1 MSLIGRRALVTG
13 ASGGIGSAIALEL
26 AAQGADVAVHYRRGQ
41 ASAEQVA
48 ARVVAFGRKALTVE
62 ADVRNYEKVSRM
74 MDQAAAFLGGIDILV
89 NNAGILRDNLA
100 VFMDDEEWSDVLDT
114 NLKGA
119 FHCIKAVA
127 RGMARQ
133 RFGTIINISSAAGLM
148 GDMLRANY
156 ASAKAG
162 LLGLTRTMARELAA
176 SGVTV
181 NAVAPG
187 FIDTAMTVNLPAA
200 KRLQAEARIPMSR
213 FGQPEE
219 VARVVA
225 FLASEAAR
233 YITGEVICVD
243 GGLRT

>member
-1 MSLIGRRALVTG
+1 MNLNGRRALVTG

-26 AAQGADVAVHYRRGQ
+26 AAQGADVAVHFRRGRE
-41 ASAEQVA
+41 AAE
-48 ARVVAFGRKALTVE
+48 RVVSRIVALGRKALAVE
-62 ADVRNYEKVSRM
+62 ADVRNYEQVNRM
-74 MDQAAAFLGGIDILV
+74 VGQAAEFLGGIDILV

-114 NLKGA
+114 NLKGS

-133 RFGTIINISSAAGLM
+133 RFGTMINISSAAGLM
-148 GDMLRANY
+148 GDMMRVNY

-162 LLGLTRTMARELAA
+162 LIGLTRTMARELAA

-187 FIDTAMTVNLPAA
+187 FIDTAMTVSLPAA
-200 KRLQAEARIPMSR
+200 KRQHAEARIPMAR

-225 FLASEAAR
+225 FLASEAAS
-233 YITGEVICVD
+233 YITGETICVD